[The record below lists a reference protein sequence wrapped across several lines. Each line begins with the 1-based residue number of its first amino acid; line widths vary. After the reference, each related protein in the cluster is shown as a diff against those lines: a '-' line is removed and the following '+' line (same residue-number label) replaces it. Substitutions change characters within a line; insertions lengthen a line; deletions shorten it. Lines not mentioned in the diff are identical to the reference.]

1 MLVKAGSGVSTFGL
15 PDSPGV
21 PKDLASLT
29 ISCPY
34 NDKDHFLRIYD
45 EVKDDLAAIIIEPVA
60 GNMGFIPA
68 DKSFLELLR
77 EVSKKNNSILI
88 FDEVM
93 SGFRV
98 ALGGA
103 QELYNVQPDLTALGK
118 VIGAGLPVGAFGG
131 KADLM
136 DQLAPEGPIYQAGT
150 LSGNPLAMAAGEA
163 LLSELIKTDPY
174 KSLEMKASH
183 LLDRIAA
190 IMDMHNIDFV
200 KNQMGGMFGFFFAK
214 SMPNNFDDVVATDDS
229 IFKSFLN
236 ACIANGIYFAPSK
249 YEAGFIST
257 CLLYTSPS
265 PRDS

>member
-1 MLVKAGSGVSTFGL
+1 
-15 PDSPGV
+15 
-21 PKDLASLT
+21 
-29 ISCPY
+29 
-34 NDKDHFLRIYD
+34 
-45 EVKDDLAAIIIEPVA
+45 
-60 GNMGFIPA
+60 
-68 DKSFLELLR
+68 
-77 EVSKKNNSILI
+77 
-88 FDEVM
+88 
-93 SGFRV
+93 
-98 ALGGA
+98 
-103 QELYNVQPDLTALGK
+103 
-118 VIGAGLPVGAFGG
+118 
-131 KADLM
+131 M

-257 CLLYTSPS
+257 KHDENILNTVIEKVGIIIKEGL
-265 PRDS
+265 